1 MWLLDGIAPPDYF
14 HNSHTRVAPS
24 VSPGNIMRVLR
35 QQTSQ
40 RIFGFNSTYKEQNP
54 SGDFWAPGYLVISGS
69 QPPAGDLLRDFLQET
84 RRRQGLSSQ

>member
-1 MWLLDGIAPPDYF
+1 
-14 HNSHTRVAPS
+14 
-24 VSPGNIMRVLR
+24 MRVLR